1 MIRVLAILFFVLMGT
16 EGFAQTRFDGKWT
29 TAQRQNPELLG
40 ETERRQGDAQL
51 ELTLDAVNV
60 KGALSLGGLGGQF
73 YVFNE
78 GKVDGMKLW
87 FRTTATSGN
96 RKANSTWHVE
106 LVDDNTIV
114 LWSWGLD
121 LIGDDVLELIRVMAS
136 RSATKDTT
144 VAQPQTTLPAA
155 PPASQATSE
164 STWSPSAAGNPETFC
179 RTHSISRC
187 YLLRRSK

>member
-1 MIRVLAILFFVLMGT
+1 VSRTALFFDPELHFLNVAVLLRRPCRSVAAPWVDGSARLKEIGMIRVLAILFFVLMGT

-96 RKANSTWHVE
+96 RKANSTWHVK

-114 LWSWGLD
+114 LWSWALTLSG
-121 LIGDDVLELIRVMAS
+121 
-136 RSATKDTT
+136 TT
-144 VAQPQTTLPAA
+144 
-155 PPASQATSE
+155 S
-164 STWSPSAAGNPETFC
+164 WS
-179 RTHSISRC
+179 
-187 YLLRRSK
+187 